1 PIPLPVS
8 SLKAEPIQQGQGFGS
23 VNQLVRRRH
32 RLDFQFRTLCE
43 SDISEPGFADLVCFD
58 QIVVKETGLDL
69 PLGRLQPIGPET
81 YGGEGYRAHIFAQF
95 EQHYRRIGT
104 LNDPNELQFSIV
116 DLLRLDYVLP
126 EERRSTS
133 QNILIVQAITTGSQ
147 WRQDDS
153 LGYAAGRVSPTQRGA
168 GIQTLAADAKP
179 SVFADAP

>member
-1 PIPLPVS
+1 M
-8 SLKAEPIQQGQGFGS
+8 
-23 VNQLVRRRH
+23 RRRH
-32 RLDFQFRTLCE
+32 RLDFQLRTLCE

-104 LNDPNELQFSIV
+104 LNDPNEPQFSIV

-153 LGYAAGRVSPTQRGA
+153 LDTRLVE
-168 GIQTLAADAKP
+168 
-179 SVFADAP
+179 